1 MISGRI
7 NRLYATNFRLLKKL
21 HLPLDYLAV
30 YLGENGTG
38 KTNIYRALEL
48 CHHAALG
55 DISKWLAKQGGMDST
70 MWAGEIRAHEKPTI
84 TVSIELG
91 DYCYTITLGF
101 RSNTMAA
108 FDNEPLIKEELLEF
122 IFNDRKQMVMHRTGP
137 SVKISDTNKKIK
149 NLDFQL
155 LLTETA
161 LSTIPAEMA
170 SNELASFRNTLLDWR
185 FYHSFRVDEGA
196 PIRQQCNAITAT
208 KLDAD
213 GANLAAVFA
222 TLEWIR
228 EDAADLKSIVSQG
241 FNGAK
246 LVLPYPS
253 DKAEFSMVWPDMP
266 KRPFKQSE
274 LSDGTIQFLA
284 TRRYDAIACKTNFKS
299 KRGLTNYCGNALRKT
314 DFRIRAAMRL
324 PHKKSV
330 QR

>member
-7 NRLYATNFRLLKKL
+7 NRLYATNFRSLKKL
-21 HLPLDYLAV
+21 HLPLDYLAL

-137 SVKISDTNKKIK
+137 SVKISDTNK
-149 NLDFQL
+149 
-155 LLTETA
+155 
-161 LSTIPAEMA
+161 
-170 SNELASFRNTLLDWR
+170 R
-185 FYHSFRVDEGA
+185 
-196 PIRQQCNAITAT
+196 
-208 KLDAD
+208 
-213 GANLAAVFA
+213 
-222 TLEWIR
+222 
-228 EDAADLKSIVSQG
+228 
-241 FNGAK
+241 
-246 LVLPYPS
+246 
-253 DKAEFSMVWPDMP
+253 
-266 KRPFKQSE
+266 
-274 LSDGTIQFLA
+274 
-284 TRRYDAIACKTNFKS
+284 
-299 KRGLTNYCGNALRKT
+299 
-314 DFRIRAAMRL
+314 
-324 PHKKSV
+324 
-330 QR
+330 